1 MCEHSFP
8 KTDYNH
14 SQGVSL
20 ADTIDQVLLSP
31 ASLALRTLG
40 IKNRWWS
47 LLSLTFL
54 LWNTQASDYLAQNLC
69 PELTRKRFFQNSS
82 VDTSHIK
89 QHMCQVLLRLRSQIQ
104 NYINCTQS
112 AALLYD
118 YKLMYRIYKN
128 ASFPFLNQFKSPY
141 PPAGLGF
148 VLDFFF
154 FCLIDC
160 VGLFVWILLKLILYQ
175 CCKSKKTTQQLI
187 LRVLFL
193 VHLAL
198 H

>member
-1 MCEHSFP
+1 
-8 KTDYNH
+8 
-14 SQGVSL
+14 
-20 ADTIDQVLLSP
+20 
-31 ASLALRTLG
+31 
-40 IKNRWWS
+40 
-47 LLSLTFL
+47 
-54 LWNTQASDYLAQNLC
+54 
-69 PELTRKRFFQNSS
+69 
-82 VDTSHIK
+82 
-89 QHMCQVLLRLRSQIQ
+89 
-104 NYINCTQS
+104 
-112 AALLYD
+112 
-118 YKLMYRIYKN
+118 MYRIYKN
-128 ASFPFLNQFKSPY
+128 ASSPFLNQFKSPY

-198 H
+198 HYPFKNRSVEQIQLGGTSGGYLDQLHNQNKSHTFVVQLNIERNKSILSTAPIRIRILQRENCNRILCHDTFNIKSKRKFPSSFSINIFVASSSHSYRQASSPWSSWMSGFLKG